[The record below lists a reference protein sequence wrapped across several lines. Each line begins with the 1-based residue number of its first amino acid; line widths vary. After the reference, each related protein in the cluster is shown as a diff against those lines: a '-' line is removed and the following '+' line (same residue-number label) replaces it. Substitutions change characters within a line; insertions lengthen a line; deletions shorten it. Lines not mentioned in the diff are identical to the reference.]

1 MATKFSDFIEDSY
14 QNVTSNGYIAGYY
27 TNEVQKTNVRVSFS
41 SLSDDIESKTSGTWS
56 ATQYYLDDDGTTA
69 SREIFYNPS
78 DDIDTEEVDFVS
90 NDYMKH
96 YTSGV
101 LTGNMISA
109 NYNTTNKGVYSSS
122 VVKTYNPSAG
132 QSFGSTT
139 DHVALESYVNS
150 VSSRLDFNNQSST
163 SGVLTENLVSATW
176 DSEKET
182 MTSAGFTNSYNPSAN
197 TTIATNTDPIALKS
211 YVDSIGNKLELKSTY
226 TYVSASGELPTN
238 PTKKQK
244 SYIWIVGNETD
255 TGVDKTYEYVWDSQK
270 NAFVKI
276 GMMRNDFSGTLSAKK
291 YSSDTITANLSYN
304 PLNTG
309 ADWGDLASTAFVNY
323 RTSGVLKVSAKTATT
338 AANYGV
344 TTSYVSTSYNP
355 SADSNM
361 ASLVGESYLT
371 AISSSLDSKM
381 GSKTSGVL
389 TLSSITAVVNN
400 TSITTGSTTAK
411 YNPSAS
417 QTATL
422 ATLSYISAVSSALDN
437 KKVDKTDLDNSKW
450 QSANANTIQPKDNSG
465 ISATSGRIVDLSATT
480 GKFGSVTI
488 SSDVVKNTTGS
499 ATFVTNSPTAGDY
512 YFLTGTSVSAMGLSK
527 YTAPDSSRWSANG
540 NNTIVPKDKSGIS
553 ATSGQFGNIDISGD
567 VINNST
573 ATAVMVKSTTLD
585 STKCYFLT
593 GSNLSA
599 MGLSA
604 YTIPDGSKWSAEA
617 NTNYLWAKDN
627 KNAVAQYLDGGNS
640 KKNKVSASYV
650 GNALKADE
658 IKYIAAWKTGSDENS
673 VATIKD
679 ASKSGVKEYLGLPQ
693 QPMSSTTWANFIT
706 ATKESDTIYLVY

>member
-14 QNVTSNGYIAGYY
+14 QNVTGNGYIAGYY

-41 SLSDDIESKTSGTWS
+41 SLSEDIESKTSGTWS
-56 ATQYYLDDDGTTA
+56 ATQYYLDDGTTA

-96 YTSGV
+96 YTSG
-101 LTGNMISA
+101 TF
-109 NYNTTNKGVYSSS
+109 TTNYALGDYTNGVLNVTTTSHN
-122 VVKTYNPSAG
+122 YNPSADLNVG
-132 QSFGSTT
+132 T
-139 DHVALESYVNS
+139 VNPIAS
-150 VSSRLDFNNQSST
+150 KSLVSAVSANLSFNNQSST

-176 DSEKET
+176 DSTKET
-182 MTSAGFTNSYNPSAN
+182 MTSAGFTNTYNPSAH
-197 TTIATNTDPIALKS
+197 TTIATSTDPIALKS
-211 YVDSIGNKLELKSTY
+211 YVDSLGNKLELKSTY
-226 TYVSASGELPTN
+226 TYASALPTN

-244 SYIWIVGNETD
+244 SYIWIIGSETD
-255 TGVDKTYEYVWDSQK
+255 TGVDKTYEYVWDAQK

-361 ASLVGESYLT
+361 DSLVDESYLS
-371 AISSSLDSKM
+371 AVSSSLDSKM

-400 TSITTGSTTAK
+400 TSITTGSTTAT

-437 KKVDKTDLDNSKW
+437 KKVDKTKLDNSKW

-499 ATFVTNSPTAGDY
+499 ATFVTNSPTVGDY

-585 STKCYFLT
+585 STKCYFLAGT
-593 GSNLSA
+593 NLSA

-604 YTIPDGSKWSAEA
+604 YTIPDGSKWSADA
-617 NTNYLWAKDN
+617 DKNYLWAKDN

-650 GNALKADE
+650 GNTLKADE
-658 IKYIAAWKTGSDENS
+658 IQYIAAWKTGSDENS

-693 QPMSSTTWANFIT
+693 QPMSSTTWANFI
-706 ATKESDTIYLVY
+706 ASTKESGTIYLVY